1 MQVLK
6 QDKKTG
12 EAKLLPQTTEDLWHI
27 ERILVPGDKIVSKTW
42 RRFKVPG
49 SDEAG
54 EKKLVTM
61 ELEVEKCEFSAYV
74 NRLRITGRIISGS
87 PVEFVQAG
95 SYHTIDVETGYPVSV
110 IKTEWKQHQ
119 IDRIAQAVKD
129 TKKPKV
135 AVCVLDESRA
145 VFAHV
150 RGFGVTI
157 DYELEAN
164 MSKRDDDFDAKEKQF
179 FADIA
184 KKLDSLE
191 TEKIIVAGPGF
202 AKDNVKK
209 YISQKNHALLKRLV
223 FDSVSNATKSG
234 VIELLKKGA
243 ISKIV
248 ESEQAEQE
256 LVLVEKLK
264 ENIGKDTGLVAWGA
278 KQVAQAVEYGA
289 ASQLLVLDELLR
301 TNKAVED
308 TTEAAYKRKVKVT
321 VFSATSEGGAELAAF
336 GGFACF
342 LKFKIE

>member
-27 ERILVPGDKIVSKTW
+27 ERILSPGDKIVSKTW

-74 NRLRITGRIISGS
+74 NRLRITGKIISGT

-95 SYHTIDVETGYPVSV
+95 SYHTIDVEAGFPVSV
-110 IKTEWKQHQ
+110 IKTGWKQHQ
-119 IDRIAQAVKD
+119 VDRIAQAVRD

-135 AVCVLDESRA
+135 AICVLDESRA

-150 RGFGVTI
+150 RGFGITV

-184 KKLDSLE
+184 KKLESLE

-209 YISQKNHALLKRLV
+209 YISQKNPALLKRLV

-248 ESEQAEQE
+248 QSEQIEQE
-256 LVLVEKLK
+256 LMLVEKLK
-264 ENIGKDTGLVAWGA
+264 ENIGRDTGLVAWGV
-278 KQVAQAVEYGA
+278 KQVEQAVGYKA
-289 ASQLLVLDELLR
+289 AEHVLVLDELLR
-301 TNKAVED
+301 TNKQVED
-308 TTEAAYKRKVKVT
+308 ITESAYKRKTKVT